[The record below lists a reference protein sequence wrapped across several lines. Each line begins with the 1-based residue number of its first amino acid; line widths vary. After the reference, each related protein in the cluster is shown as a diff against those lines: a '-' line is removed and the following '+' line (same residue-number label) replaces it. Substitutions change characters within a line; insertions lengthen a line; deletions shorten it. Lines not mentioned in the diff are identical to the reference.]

1 MEIYEFDDES
11 LDDFISIKIIGIG
24 ASGTSVLNYFS
35 DVGHDIFPER
45 FIVSDENDVTDLQDF
60 VDGCDWLF
68 VIMDVKDLELAKKV
82 ANIIEKS
89 KPPKNLLGYQFP
101 ITTFLILCPTAA
113 DVRLAETPDNFCTWI
128 ILPKNK
134 IAAIGLTNDELIY
147 RIISVN
153 VSLVMTVNMSE
164 IHSPADLSKPRSRR
178 ERNYVFGMDIIDV
191 METIGNFGRAY
202 IGFGESLDAE
212 NPALDAVKN
221 ALQSPLFIGNI
232 RYAKKGLL
240 VFVVKS
246 SESVNMMKVIE
257 AAAFLEELMYPED
270 DWRLLWQVLIDETS
284 VDGVTAFVLATNFD
298 FCNGE
303 DESCDKFFS
312 GIKIVGIGETGASAL
327 DYFGKVADDI
337 FPDRLIIS
345 DKDAN
350 SQNPLALLATISHFV
365 IGTSWLFVIM
375 DVEDLELAK
384 KVAKIVESSKNLSS
398 APSCDDNH
406 ASEDY
411 LDIFK
416 LPLVTFL
423 ILCPTAADVRLA
435 DIPAEFGTW
444 IILPEDKIA
453 ETVLTKNEAIYRAV
467 NMMTSTA
474 SLTKDCGSLID
485 WDFGDVVR
493 TISNGGR
500 ACIGFGVSLDAE
512 NNSIQAVKNALQSPL
527 FIEDIG
533 KAKKG
538 LLVFSGGGDFLSMLE
553 ANEASTFLDELMYPA
568 DGWRLLLQV
577 DVDETATDGVTAFIF
592 ATNFGD

>member
-24 ASGTSVLNYFS
+24 ASGASALNYFS
-35 DVGHDIFPER
+35 DVGHDIFPAR
-45 FIVSDENDVTDLQDF
+45 LIVSDENDVADLQDF
-60 VDGCDWLF
+60 VDHCDWLF
-68 VIMDVKDLELAKKV
+68 VIMDLKDLELAEKV
-82 ANIIEKS
+82 AKTIKITKTA
-89 KPPKNLLGYQFP
+89 LGYQFP
-101 ITTFLILCPTAA
+101 LVTFLILCPTAA
-113 DVRLAETPDNFCTWI
+113 DVQLADIPAEFGTWI
-128 ILPKNK
+128 ILPEDK
-134 IAAIGLTNDELIY
+134 IDAIGLTSNELIY

-153 VSLVMTVNMSE
+153 VSLVLTVNMSE

-178 ERNYVFGMDIIDV
+178 ERNYVAGMDILDV
-191 METIGNFGRAY
+191 METIGNFGRAC

-212 NPALDAVKN
+212 NAPLAAVKN
-221 ALQSPLFIGNI
+221 ALQSPLFVEDIGK
-232 RYAKKGLL
+232 AKKGLL

-246 SESVNMMKVIE
+246 RESVDMMKVIE

-270 DWRLLWQVLIDETS
+270 DWRLLLQVLIDETS

-312 GIKIVGIGETGASAL
+312 GIKIVGIGETGASAS
-327 DYFGKVADDI
+327 DYFGEVADDV
-337 FPDRLIIS
+337 FPARLIIS
-345 DKDAN
+345 DKDAS
-350 SQNPLALLATISHFV
+350 SQNPFAFLATISRFR
-365 IGTSWLFVIM
+365 TSWLFVIT
-375 DVEDLELAK
+375 DVEDLELAA
-384 KVAKIVESSKNLSS
+384 KVARIVESSKNLLT
-398 APSCDDNH
+398 AHSCD
-406 ASEDY
+406 E
-411 LDIFK
+411 LKF
-416 LPLVTFL
+416 PMVTFL
-423 ILCPTAADVRLA
+423 MLCPTADDDRLA

-453 ETVLTKNEAIYRAV
+453 ETGLTKNEAIYRAV

-474 SLTKDCGSLID
+474 SLTKNCGSLIG

-553 ANEASTFLDELMYPA
+553 ANEASTFLEELMYPE